1 MTPRSKRMV
10 SVPPLNFI
18 RTRSSSVDLAGFPD
32 FLIAG
37 PQRTG
42 TTWIYRNLVTHPHLF
57 LPSTKEI
64 YYFSTLGKPEHPK
77 YQFDC
82 LEDYLRIFR
91 ESGKAHVKKTY
102 DVLRRCGVLYSPRLI
117 GEATATYATIREE
130 IIADIAALNPRVR
143 VVLMLRD
150 PVERAWSHAKKEL
163 LRQSGPN
170 ETVSESTYKDFFAQ
184 AGQMRR
190 SAMQDVID
198 RWRAY
203 LPYDQVYLGDY
214 RHLSTDPRGLLEDL
228 CEFLGAPLP
237 KLFNS
242 PHLRSTINPTSR
254 AAMPEALEAWLQE
267 HLANDSRCYRALLDD
282 FDAKWRK
289 NRGH

>member
-1 MTPRSKRMV
+1 MV
-10 SVPPLNFI
+10 SMPPMKFI
-18 RTRSSSVDLAGFPD
+18 RTRSPAVNLAGFPD

-64 YYFSTLGKPEHPK
+64 YYFSTLGKSEHPK

-102 DVLRRCGVLYSPRLI
+102 DTLRRCGVLYNPRLI

-130 IIADIAALNPRVR
+130 IIAEIALLNPNIR

-150 PVERAWSHAKKEL
+150 PVERTWSHAKKEL
-163 LRQSGPN
+163 LRRLGPD
-170 ETVSESTYKDFFAQ
+170 EKVAESAYREFFEQ
-184 AGQMRR
+184 AGQVRR

-198 RWRAY
+198 RWRAH
-203 LPYDQVYLGDY
+203 LPYNQVYLGDY
-214 RHLSTDPRGLLEDL
+214 RHLCADPRRFLDDL

-237 KLFNS
+237 KRFNS

-254 AAMPEALEAWLQE
+254 AAMPEALEAWLRE
-267 HLANDSRCYRALLDD
+267 RLANDLGSYRALLDD
-282 FDAKWRK
+282 FDTHWRK
-289 NRGH
+289 NRDR

>member
-1 MTPRSKRMV
+1 MIPRSTRMV

-18 RTRSSSVDLAGFPD
+18 RTRSSSVDLARFPD

-150 PVERAWSHAKKEL
+150 PVERTWSHAKKEL
-163 LRQSGPN
+163 LRQLGPD
-170 ETVSESTYKDFFAQ
+170 ETVAESAYKEFFAQ
-184 AGQMRR
+184 AGQVRR

-198 RWRAY
+198 HWRGH

-214 RHLSTDPRGLLEDL
+214 RRLSTDPRGFLDDL

-237 KLFNS
+237 NRFNS

-254 AAMPEALEAWLQE
+254 AVMPEALEAWLRE
-267 HLANDSRCYRALLDD
+267 RLANDLGSYRALLDD
-282 FDAKWRK
+282 FDTKWRK
-289 NRGH
+289 NRVR